1 MKGLSPLTNFSSWE
15 HSQVLSDPVMLSWRA
30 FDRAAELPCRVT
42 PAVPIL
48 FFGDLNGY
56 FASKF
61 RVVTVGLNPS
71 LHEFPA
77 GDSFRR
83 FPSAR
88 GHRGREPDCYLDAM
102 SAYFRTRPY
111 RSWFSSFEA
120 LLNGM
125 EASYYSCQAS
135 TALHTDICSPVA
147 TDPTWSGLADTDRAA
162 LEAEGGA
169 LWHSLLEKLR
179 PQIVVI
185 SVARAHLK
193 RIKFAPLSRRKIVC
207 GFSRKADGTL
217 RSKPYEMSGRW
228 HNVGGER
235 SLFAHGPAAQKP
247 FGLLADSQKRLAGER
262 LLKAYNNS
270 IQMLDGR

>member
-1 MKGLSPLTNFSSWE
+1 MAGWLPHTDTDSRGRGQLLSK
-15 HSQVLSDPVMLSWRA
+15 PVSLSWRA
-30 FDRAAELPCRVT
+30 FDRAAELSCRVT
-42 PAVPIL
+42 PAIPIL
-48 FFGDLNGY
+48 FFGDLDGY
-56 FASKF
+56 FASWV

-83 FPSAR
+83 FPGAR
-88 GHRGREPDCYLDAM
+88 GNRGRELDCYLNAM

-125 EASYYSCQAS
+125 AASYYPGQAS

-169 LWHSLLEKLR
+169 LWHVLLEKLR

-185 SVARAHLK
+185 SVAKAHLK
-193 RIKFAPLSRRKIVC
+193 RIEFTQLSRRKIVC

-217 RSKPYEMSGRW
+217 RSRPYEMSGRW
-228 HNVGGER
+228 HDAGGER

-247 FGLLADSQKRLAGER
+247 FGLLADSQKRLAGKK
-262 LLKAYNNS
+262 LLKVYKDS
-270 IQMLDGR
+270 IKMLDKQ